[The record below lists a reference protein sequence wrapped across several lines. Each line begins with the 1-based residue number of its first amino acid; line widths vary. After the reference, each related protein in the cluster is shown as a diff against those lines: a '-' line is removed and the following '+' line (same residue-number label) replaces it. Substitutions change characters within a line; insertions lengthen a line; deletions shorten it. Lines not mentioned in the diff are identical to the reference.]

1 MTNSL
6 ALRCFIILALLPNAF
21 AADVTGKWKGPM
33 SQGGQAVFPLKSD
46 SDSVSG
52 TMLNQAGKEK
62 PIRDGN
68 LKGDSISFA
77 VDDEWQGMPT
87 TLLVK
92 GTVSGNEMHLRIDA
106 DNGYWGT
113 DAVVKR
119 Q

>member
-1 MTNSL
+1 MTVSR
-6 ALRCFIILALLPNAF
+6 ALRCFLILAFLPNAF
-21 AADVTGKWKGPM
+21 AADVTGTWKGPM
-33 SQGGQAVFPLKSD
+33 SQGGQAVFTLKSD

-52 TMLNQAGKEK
+52 TMLNQSGKEK
-62 PIRDGN
+62 PIRDGK

-92 GTVSGNEMHLRIDA
+92 GTVSGDEMRLRIDT

-113 DAVVKR
+113 DAVVKK

>member
-1 MTNSL
+1 MTFSRI
-6 ALRCFIILALLPNAF
+6 LRCFLLLAFLSNAF
-21 AADVTGKWKGPM
+21 AADITGKWKGPM
-33 SQGGQAVFPLKSD
+33 SQGGQAVFTLKTEG
-46 SDSVSG
+46 DSVSG
-52 TMLNQAGKEK
+52 TMLGEDGKEK
-62 PIRDGN
+62 AIRSGK
-68 LKGDSISFA
+68 LKGDAISFS
-77 VDDEWQGMPT
+77 VDSDWQGTPL